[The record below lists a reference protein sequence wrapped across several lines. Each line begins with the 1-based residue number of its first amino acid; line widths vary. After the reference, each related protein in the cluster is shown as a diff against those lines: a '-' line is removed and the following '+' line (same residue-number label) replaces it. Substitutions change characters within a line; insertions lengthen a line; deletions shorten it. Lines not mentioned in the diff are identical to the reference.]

1 MGGVQAKPLGLGTL
15 LKNRDL
21 GWHCDVAST
30 EGWSGEVSFSGPTT
44 GLPDKGQSVTQG
56 CISAFFFSLNEPEE
70 ENDEHH
76 LGSWVSSFQAQLGA
90 R

>member
-56 CISAFFFSLNEPEE
+56 CISAFFFPSMSQRKKMMNTIWEAGLALFRP
-70 ENDEHH
+70 
-76 LGSWVSSFQAQLGA
+76 S
-90 R
+90 